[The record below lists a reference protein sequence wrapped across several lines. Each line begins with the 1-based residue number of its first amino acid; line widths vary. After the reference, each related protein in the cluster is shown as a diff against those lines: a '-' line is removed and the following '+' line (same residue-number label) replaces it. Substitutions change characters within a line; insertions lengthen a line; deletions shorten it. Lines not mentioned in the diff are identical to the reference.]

1 MVDDSEL
8 VYQSEVFPQITVVV
22 IYPESE
28 RYELLSQQFEKS
40 GHAFLLRDHDMMVV
54 DGAAVGQSWFTP
66 DHLLV
71 IQAHEAGHYMARHTQ
86 YAHDNRDEVLER
98 EADWLGYN
106 LLKIQNRTNAAKLH
120 REEYKVRYGSLP
132 EENDDLMTH
141 LNKHL
146 KESDIRKFI
155 RSVIKENF
163 TSHSFEPVV
172 GDEVVNTNPGC
183 VHYGS
188 EGIVLVIEDLP
199 TDQGK
204 VISYEVTNDGGTY
217 TIGDVL
223 KKPMDQLGPR

>member
-1 MVDDSEL
+1 MDDSEL

-71 IQAHEAGHYMARHTQ
+71 IQAHEAGHYMAGHTQ
-86 YAHDNRDEVLER
+86 YAHDHRDEVLER

-120 REEYKVRYGSLP
+120 REEYKARYGSLP
-132 EENDDLMTH
+132 EENNDLMTH

-146 KESDIRKFI
+146 KESDIRRFI
-155 RSVIKENF
+155 RSIIQEDF
-163 TSHSFEPVV
+163 MSHSYEPIV
-172 GDEVVNTNPGC
+172 GDVIINVNPKC
-183 VHYGS
+183 KHHGS
-188 EGIVLVIEDLP
+188 EGIVLGVDDLP
-199 TDQGK
+199 EDQGK
-204 VISYEVTNDGGTY
+204 IVSYKVTNDGDAY
-217 TIGDVL
+217 KNGDIL
-223 KKPMDQLGPR
+223 QKTMDQLGPK